1 MKDDLAK
8 AVSLLKIQEDYVDK
22 PNTFLDFGILIS
34 LYYLYMHI
42 IEHALTDER
51 RMSKEEERCI
61 TRDSWSEFQKFT
73 RGTKDEGKEDG
84 FDLKVA
90 KTLDLL
96 VRLQIQ

>member
-8 AVSLLKIQEDYVDK
+8 AVSLLKIQEDHVYNPEK
-22 PNTFLDFGILIS
+22 FIDFGILIS

-61 TRDSWSEFQKFT
+61 KRDSWYEFQKFT
-73 RGTKDEGKEDG
+73 RGTKDEGEKEG

-90 KTLDLL
+90 RTLDLL
-96 VRLQIQ
+96 IPLQIQ